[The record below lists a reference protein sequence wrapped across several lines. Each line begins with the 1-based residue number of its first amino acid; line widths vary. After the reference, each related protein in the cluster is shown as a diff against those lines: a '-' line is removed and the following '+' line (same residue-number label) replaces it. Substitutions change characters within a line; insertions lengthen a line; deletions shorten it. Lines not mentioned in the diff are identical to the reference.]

1 MLTLPATGRP
11 SATVIDIGVPIEY
24 GAPTPVLLSVAVTVK
39 LNVPNA
45 VGVPLKTPL
54 AAMLNPCGTLPAVT
68 V

>member
-1 MLTLPATGRP
+1 
-11 SATVIDIGVPIEY
+11 VIDIGVLVEY

-54 AAMLNPCGTLPAVT
+54 AAMLNPCGTLPAVI